1 MTWPTDTEQI
11 ATINEQAERIHQ
23 LKDQVTRL
31 QGAFRIACMIADDRR
46 HPTPRTK
53 YAPNMMGEDSLF
65 EMGLQPTDLD
75 PIE

>member
-23 LKDQVTRL
+23 LKDQVARL
-31 QGAFRIACMIADDRR
+31 QAMVRVADTYIRSSDQSPYWYEHWVFHMYPQAIDR
-46 HPTPRTK
+46 K
-53 YAPNMMGEDSLF
+53 
-65 EMGLQPTDLD
+65 DLD

>member
-11 ATINEQAERIHQ
+11 ATINKQAERIHQ

-31 QGAFRIACMIADDRR
+31 QRVALLEWESYYNIGLHFEQMSDDAARRYADSV
-46 HPTPRTK
+46 T
-53 YAPNMMGEDSLF
+53 
-65 EMGLQPTDLD
+65 GLRPADLD